1 MRILVE
7 EDNLNKLY
15 DNKEEKLFE
24 NKNYKLMVFIKK

>member
-1 MRILVE
+1 MRIPVE

-24 NKNYKLMVFIKK
+24 NKNYKSMVSTKK